1 MKTKVARWGN
11 SLALRI
17 PKHLAESHHLFEGT
31 DLEIIEDEGEIRI
44 RPVQPTKYRLAD
56 LLNDVTPENL
66 HGEYLVGDPKGKEV
80 W

>member
-17 PKHLAESHHLFEGT
+17 PKKLASSHQLDEGS
-31 DLEIIEDEGEIRI
+31 DVEIIEDEGELRL
-44 RPVQPTKYRLAD
+44 RRAEPKSKNLEELLESVTK
-56 LLNDVTPENL
+56 ENL
-66 HGEYLVGDPKGKEV
+66 HEEFGFGAMEGKEA